1 MRRFFISVLFVGLL
15 TMSWVAGYE
24 NSVGDSTQ
32 SAGHTSGQG
41 KMKFRVLY
49 TSDHLPIEAQKE
61 EVLTSAHGGFAIDR
75 REGKGETYF
84 ALKGA
89 GIIQISADL
98 KSTKLLNTAAEV
110 KDTNMHNATI
120 WYAADDSAFLT
131 FPGND
136 VSQVFTTSLDGK
148 LVHSL
153 KRPDGR
159 SDLGHPTAND
169 YFLGQG
175 NFVPTDVAYLDDLLY
190 VATGYSKL
198 DYVLTARVLSTNPFK
213 AAWHDLAFGGKG
225 DGVGQFGTAHGITVP
240 QGTRR
245 IDIADR
251 PKSEIDRFTRHG
263 QYISTVATP
272 SGSLPCDIDY
282 LGKYSIVGA
291 LRGPDQKKG
300 APIYIYKN
308 DQLISTVMPKEELGL
323 ENFTH
328 IHNAVLRK
336 HNDKY
341 YVIAQAWNPGDF
353 AILEQVTN

>member
-1 MRRFFISVLFVGLL
+1 MKRFTVSALFVGLL
-15 TMSWVAGYE
+15 AMSWMVGY
-24 NSVGDSTQ
+24 DTPMDTAQ

-41 KMKFRVLY
+41 KMKFKVLY
-49 TSDHLPIEAQKE
+49 TSDHLPPEARKE

-89 GIIQISADL
+89 GIIRISADL
-98 KSTKLLNTAAEV
+98 KSTKLLPTAADM
-110 KDTNMHNATI
+110 KDANMHNATI
-120 WYAADDSAFLT
+120 WYAKDGAGFLT
-131 FPGND
+131 FPGQNAAR
-136 VSQVFTTSLDGK
+136 VFTTSLDGK

-153 KRPDGR
+153 KRPDGS

-175 NFVPTDVAYLDDLLY
+175 NFVPTDIEYLDGLLY

-198 DYVLTARVLSTNPFK
+198 DYVLTARVLSTNPFN

-240 QGTRR
+240 QGTKR

-251 PKSEIDRFTRHG
+251 PNSEIDRFTRHG
-263 QYISTVATP
+263 QYISTVDMPA
-272 SGSLPCDIDY
+272 GSLPCDIDY
-282 LGKYSIVGA
+282 LGRYSIVGA
-291 LRGPDQKKG
+291 LRGPDTSKG
-300 APIYIYKN
+300 APIYIYEDDK
-308 DQLISTVMPKEELGL
+308 LISTVMPKEELGL

-328 IHNAVLRK
+328 VHNAVLRK
-336 HNDKY
+336 HGGKY